1 MYNFKMQL
9 LRTTTCEYLLGTN
22 SIKARANAIT
32 ISAYFLYFPNC
43 SFEFHKLK
51 MELNSSSIPQNQKEL
66 LTEKLRKSA
75 DEWPVITKNFIKEL
89 DVSVNDQSQEDE
101 QFDGDLLP
109 PGLRTLNASNGI
121 EEELIKYR
129 AFLGY

>member
-1 MYNFKMQL
+1 
-9 LRTTTCEYLLGTN
+9 
-22 SIKARANAIT
+22 
-32 ISAYFLYFPNC
+32 
-43 SFEFHKLK
+43 

-121 EEELIKYR
+121 KEELIQYR
-129 AFLGY
+129 AFPGYDYHKCKYFFLISHLYFLKILLSLKN